1 MSEPDPLRA
10 LVAVMDRLRSPGG
23 CPWDAEQT
31 HASLVQYLLE
41 ESYETVEAIEAGD
54 ESALREEL
62 GDLLLQV
69 VFHARIAAEADPG
82 FDIDDVARDIV
93 DKLVRRHPHV
103 FAGEEVSSAAD
114 VEAAWFAHKNSEK
127 RRTSVT
133 DGVPLGMPALLLA
146 AKLHRRAEHGG
157 ITAPFAA
164 DEALVAA
171 TEAVADLGDDEQA
184 FGQVLLALV
193 AVGEARGWEAEAAAR
208 DAARGYR
215 ERLLAAE
222 DAQVLPAEDR

>member
-1 MSEPDPLRA
+1 
-10 LVAVMDRLRSPGG
+10 
-23 CPWDAEQT
+23 
-31 HASLVQYLLE
+31 
-41 ESYETVEAIEAGD
+41 
-54 ESALREEL
+54 
-62 GDLLLQV
+62 
-69 VFHARIAAEADPG
+69 
-82 FDIDDVARDIV
+82 
-93 DKLVRRHPHV
+93 
-103 FAGEEVSSAAD
+103 
-114 VEAAWFAHKNSEK
+114 
-127 RRTSVT
+127 
-133 DGVPLGMPALLLA
+133 MPALLLA

-171 TEAVADLGDDEQA
+171 TEAVADPGMTSRRS
-184 FGQVLLALV
+184 GKVLLALV